1 MSRVG
6 GQTQQQQI
14 DSLLD
19 EISDEVEIDARAA
32 GTGTGPAANLTDRL
46 SRLKSDTNT
55 SDTSG
60 LLQTN
65 DFCYIVSAT

>member
-1 MSRVG
+1 MSAVG
-6 GQTQQQQI
+6 GQSQTQQQQI

-32 GTGTGPAANLTDRL
+32 GTGTATNITD
-46 SRLKSDTNT
+46 RLKSDTNT

-65 DFCYIVSAT
+65 NFC